1 MLASLDQACGGSAQ
15 LVRLVGEAGIGK
27 SRLVKEFVARVG
39 DEDRFQQRRRAAGRL
54 LTAGRTIIWR
64 LGRSGA
70 QRCRDDAKRQW
81 GRNAGEARGAC
92 LPISACRARRRS
104 G

>member
-1 MLASLDQACGGSAQ
+1 MLASLDQACSGSAQ

-39 DEDRFQQRRRAAGRL
+39 DDDRFRNVAVRL
-54 LTAGRTIIWR
+54 ATCSPLGEQSFGR

-70 QRCRDDAKRQW
+70 QRCRDDAK
-81 GRNAGEARGAC
+81 
-92 LPISACRARRRS
+92 
-104 G
+104 